1 MFVCV
6 VVRGDR
12 LLRVWTSRVCVVAA
26 GPEYGTT
33 AAAWK
38 GVLTEADRMAEVHS
52 RVKDRLI
59 DTVEKEIAVW
69 KKENFR
75 KSALG
80 PHKETKALEEDFKKV
95 GQATEWAAPTQ
106 AQRLSV
112 VHQNCF

>member
-1 MFVCV
+1 MCGCVTCSVAVCV
-6 VVRGDR
+6 
-12 LLRVWTSRVCVVAA
+12 LTSRVCVVAA

-106 AQRLSV
+106 TQRLSV